1 MEHTI
6 EIPQGVQAS
15 VDDNKVTVKG
25 AKGEITKEFRY
36 PRTVI
41 SLNGTTMTIKGE
53 SDRKKDRAIVGTWRA
68 HINNMLHGVTQGYAY
83 KMKIIF
89 MHFPMTVKVEGKT
102 ILINN
107 FLGEKG
113 ARKTEVVGDD
123 VKIKVEKED
132 LTITGVDI
140 EHVGQ
145 TAANIEQAC
154 YKSKKDVRVFQDGIY
169 ITEKA

>member
-6 EIPQGVQAS
+6 EIPQGVQVS
-15 VDDNKVTVKG
+15 VQGNKVTVKG
-25 AKGEITKEFRY
+25 SKGEIARDFRY
-36 PRTVI
+36 PRTTI
-41 SLNGTTMTIKGE
+41 TLNGNTLTVKGE
-53 SDRKKDRAIVGTWRA
+53 SDRKKDKAVVGTWRA
-68 HINNMLHGVTQGYAY
+68 HINNMIYGVTKGYSY
-83 KMKIIF
+83 KMKIVF

-102 ILINN
+102 IIINN

-113 ARKTEVVGDD
+113 PRKTTVVGDD
-123 VKIKVEKED
+123 VKVNVGKEE
-132 LTITGVDI
+132 ITVTGIDV

-145 TAANIEQAC
+145 TAANIERAC